1 MVIIMLVVPVDY
13 TRVTVLTVVAVGLV
27 AVVVDSVA
35 KSVR

>member
-1 MVIIMLVVPVDY
+1 MVTIMLVVPVDY
-13 TRVTVLTVVAVGLV
+13 TRVSVLTVVAVGLV